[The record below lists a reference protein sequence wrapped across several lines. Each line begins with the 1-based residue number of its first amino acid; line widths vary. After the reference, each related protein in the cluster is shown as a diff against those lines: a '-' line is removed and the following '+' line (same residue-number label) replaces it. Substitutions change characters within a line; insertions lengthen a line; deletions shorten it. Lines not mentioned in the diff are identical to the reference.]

1 MNSSTTPS
9 RRSIVAALTLLLLGA
24 AGGYWFANYRSD
36 KQTSSMP
43 AAGAR
48 KVLYWHDPMVPNV
61 KFEKPG
67 KSPFM
72 DMQLVPVYA
81 DEAGNDTG
89 VHVSANVT
97 QNLGIRIAKVEKA
110 TVQRK
115 LAAVG
120 SVAFDDQ
127 LSEVVTARVEG
138 YVTRLFVRSALEKV
152 RRGQA
157 LAEIQAPAW
166 IEAQQE
172 YVSLLDAQSEAGRS
186 LQAAARE
193 RLRILGVPEA
203 TIRRIEAQRKAVG
216 TTTIVSPIDGVVSE
230 LGVREGAGFMPGA
243 VLFRINGLGTV
254 WVNARIPETQ
264 LSLIAIGSE
273 VQATATAW
281 PGATFKGEVI
291 ALLPQ
296 VDADTR
302 TSSARI
308 ALDNKE
314 GKLSPGM
321 FVSLDLMAPMAEPQL
336 QVPSEAVIT
345 TGERSVV
352 IVANPD
358 GTFSVANASVGAEQ
372 DGRTI
377 ILKGLSEGQ
386 SIVASGEFLI
396 DSEASLKSAITRLES
411 PAAQLIAEKL
421 RERDGKAVSHM
432 TRGTVIAMDD
442 KTITLDHEAVPSLN
456 WPPMKMGFALPAGG
470 LPKNLKIGDRVEF
483 TFDNRDGGYRIE
495 SITKIESREAHEE
508 RAP

>member
-1 MNSSTTPS
+1 MNHSTTPP
-9 RRSIVAALTLLLLGA
+9 RGWIIAGLALLVLGA
-24 AGGYWFANYRSD
+24 GGGYWFANNFNQ
-36 KQTSSMP
+36 KQAS
-43 AAGAR
+43 AAPMAGER

-81 DEAGNDTG
+81 DEGGNTTG
-89 VHVSANVT
+89 VRVSSNVT

-115 LAAVG
+115 LTAVG

-127 LSEVVTARVEG
+127 LLEVVPARVEG
-138 YVTRLFVRSALEKV
+138 YVTRLFVRSAFEKV

-172 YVSLLDAQSEAGRS
+172 YLSLLEAQSESGRS

-193 RLRILGVPEA
+193 RLRILGVPEP
-203 TIRRIEAQRKAVG
+203 TIRRIEAQRKTVG

-243 VLFRINGLGTV
+243 VLFRINGLSTV

-273 VQATATAW
+273 VQASAMAW
-281 PGATFKGEVI
+281 PGATFNGKII

-308 ALDNKE
+308 ALDNKD

-321 FVSLDLMAPMAEPQL
+321 FVSLELLAPKAEAQL
-336 QVPSEAVIT
+336 LVPSEAVIT

-352 IVANPD
+352 IVANAD
-358 GTFSVANASVGAEQ
+358 GTFSVVNVSAGAEQ

-386 SIVASGEFLI
+386 SIVASGQFLI
-396 DSEASLKSAITRLES
+396 DSEASLKSAVSRLES
-411 PAAQLIAEKL
+411 PAKMPMEK
-421 RERDGKAVSHM
+421 
-432 TRGTVIAMDD
+432 
-442 KTITLDHEAVPSLN
+442 
-456 WPPMKMGFALPAGG
+456 
-470 LPKNLKIGDRVEF
+470 
-483 TFDNRDGGYRIE
+483 
-495 SITKIESREAHEE
+495 
-508 RAP
+508 AP